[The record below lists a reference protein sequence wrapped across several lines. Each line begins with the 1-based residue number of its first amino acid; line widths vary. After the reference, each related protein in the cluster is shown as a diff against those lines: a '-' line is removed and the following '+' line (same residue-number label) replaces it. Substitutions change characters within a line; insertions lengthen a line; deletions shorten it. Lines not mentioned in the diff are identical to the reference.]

1 MFGLGDGRTDA
12 VWNTEF
18 SDVSMVVDE
27 GMLSREVEPS
37 GAYTTLLKNL
47 AVFMK
52 PFKGIIQ

>member
-12 VWNTEF
+12 VWNTKF

-27 GMLSREVEPS
+27 VMLSREVEPS
-37 GAYTTLLKNL
+37 GAHTTLLKNL